1 MEGMTKF
8 QCIGTST
15 NCTQNPLKLFHDVR
29 LQENPR
35 ECVTSQLWVLPR
47 E

>member
-8 QCIGTST
+8 PRMGTST

-29 LQENPR
+29 LRENPQGVR
-35 ECVTSQLWVLPR
+35 DFSALGVTT
-47 E
+47 